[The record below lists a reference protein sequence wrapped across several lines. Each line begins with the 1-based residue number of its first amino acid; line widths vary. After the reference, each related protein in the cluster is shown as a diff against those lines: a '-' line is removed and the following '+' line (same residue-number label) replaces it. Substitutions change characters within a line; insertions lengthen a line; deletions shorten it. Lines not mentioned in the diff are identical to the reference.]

1 MEFKNSGTEIF
12 RIDLDEIRKLREEV
26 EALRRDVA
34 QLNGRLDVIEDLIP
48 IPEIQSD
55 AEAIAEIEAL
65 QRQHAELKAMSVRR
79 RLADD

>member
-34 QLNGRLDVIEDLIP
+34 RLHGRLDVV
-48 IPEIQSD
+48 QHFFW
-55 AEAIAEIEAL
+55 EIEERKIEQEEQL
-65 QRQHAELKAMSVRR
+65 EWKKDS
-79 RLADD
+79 